1 MDVWVNW
8 NLYINNQLVKKT
20 NPTFGDKTILESANK
35 HKVVG
40 VIWRPAMRQRDLQD
54 QRHLWLWCAAAV
66 VSGIFI
72 VRVPSNYNVSCRA
85 TEPGLVGRLLKENKY
100 GSGFTAP
107 PWHTPEPKE
116 EIKRNNRTFGRYCK
130 MLFARKGMMCRPTT
144 KTEAQPVWSSKPGG
158 GDSVK
163 TILSRMMTLEKTSLS
178 NHYANGHP
186 LPLIKIGSTL
196 LRYPRRLHYL
206 TLFSVLCPSCVTG
219 VKSQL
224 FLIIWLFRP

>member
-54 QRHLWLWCAAAV
+54 QRHLWLWCATVV

-72 VRVPSNYNVSCRA
+72 VRLPSNYNVSCRA
-85 TEPGLVGRLLKENKY
+85 TESGLVVRELLKENKY

-107 PWHTPEPKE
+107 PWHTPESKE
-116 EIKRNNRTFGRYCK
+116 EIKRNNRTF
-130 MLFARKGMMCRPTT
+130 ARK
-144 KTEAQPVWSSKPGG
+144 
-158 GDSVK
+158 
-163 TILSRMMTLEKTSLS
+163 RMMWLNVQQQKQRPSQCEAVNLVVVIQWKQ
-178 NHYANGHP
+178 
-186 LPLIKIGSTL
+186 
-196 LRYPRRLHYL
+196 
-206 TLFSVLCPSCVTG
+206 FCPEW
-219 VKSQL
+219 
-224 FLIIWLFRP
+224 WL